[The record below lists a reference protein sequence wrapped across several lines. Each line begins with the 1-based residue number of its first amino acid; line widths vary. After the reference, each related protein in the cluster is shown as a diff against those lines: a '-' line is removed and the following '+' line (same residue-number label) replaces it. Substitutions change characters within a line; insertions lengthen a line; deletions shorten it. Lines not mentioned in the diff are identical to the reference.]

1 MTELPEHIRF
11 QMRRLIAEGKSAE
24 EIAFMM
30 RLDPKVVDSEIERL
44 NTTKK

>member
-11 QMRRLIAEGKSAE
+11 QLRRLIEEGKPAE

-30 RLDPKVVDSEIERL
+30 RLDRKVVDSEIERF